1 MYWQEEMQLILDES
15 VVARFEKAG
24 ARLAASGPR
33 GCADRRNPLWRQ
45 KHFRSEG
52 VPYYSSVSLFRAGK
66 MMAGVRFGAWL
77 CFAGGPSKRAVVNC
91 ARVGAVRSLS
101 EQVSIMR
108 RSCGSTGM

>member
-1 MYWQEEMQLILDES
+1 MLYGLQEEVQLILNEAI
-15 VVARFEKAG
+15 VARFEKAG

-66 MMAGVRFGAWL
+66 MIVMVGLPFGA
-77 CFAGGPSKRAVVNC
+77 
-91 ARVGAVRSLS
+91 
-101 EQVSIMR
+101 
-108 RSCGSTGM
+108 